1 MLSENP
7 EIYAVGVDVGGS
19 HLSSAVIDLLTGNVI
34 TPVEITPVD
43 SKASAMEIIKAWQ
56 TNILSTLDIFPIG
69 VTGIGMAIPGPFD
82 YQNGVSLIHGV
93 SKYERIFGLDV
104 RNTMPSFVGN
114 VSAGDFKFVNDASAF
129 ALGECFGGAAKGCDR
144 VVALTLGT
152 GVGSG
157 FVASGKF
164 VDSGDEVPW
173 NGWVYHL
180 PFEDGIADEAFSTR
194 WFLRRW
200 KEITGETVSGVKEIA
215 DLCPCDQHATALFEE
230 YGRRLADFALP
241 LLRRFGSHTLLLG
254 GNIAKAYNHFG
265 KSLESRLA
273 LSGYDVSVK
282 ISSLGDKAAL
292 VGAASL
298 FSVSSNS

>member
-7 EIYAVGVDVGGS
+7 RNYAIGVDIGGS
-19 HLSSAVIDLLTGNVI
+19 HLSSAVVDLETASVL
-34 TPVEITPVD
+34 TPVEVTPVD

-69 VTGIGMAIPGPFD
+69 VAGIGMAIPGPFD
-82 YQNGVSLIHGV
+82 YTNGVSLIHGV
-93 SKYERIFGLDV
+93 SKYEQIFGLDV
-104 RNTMPSFVGN
+104 RNTLPSFIGGVTAGN
-114 VSAGDFKFVNDASAF
+114 FRFLNDASAF

-157 FVASGKF
+157 FVASGEL
-164 VDSGDEVPW
+164 VSSGEEVPM

-194 WFLRRW
+194 WFIRQW
-200 KEITGETVSGVKEIA
+200 KKITGETVDGVKEIA
-215 DLCPCDQHATALFEE
+215 LLCPSDRRAALLFES
-230 YGRRLADFALP
+230 YGKRLAEFALP
-241 LLRRFGSHTLLLG
+241 LLRQFNSHTLLLG

-265 KSLESRLA
+265 NSLEAHLA
-273 LSGYDVSVK
+273 RSGYSVSVK
-282 ISSLGDKAAL
+282 LSSLSDKAAL

-298 FSVSSNS
+298 FKTNI